1 VTDRMREGAG
11 RNRGFGSDNQAGALP
26 EAMAALVA
34 ANEASARA
42 YGADPWTARA
52 TARLRERFGA
62 AAEIAF
68 VFGGTGANVVAL
80 LAAMAPHEAVLAAD
94 CAHLAVDECGAPER
108 IAGCKVIPIAAPGGK
123 LTVAALRP
131 YQAHRGDVHR
141 AQPRVVS
148 ISQSTEWGTV
158 YRPEEVRALADFA
171 HAEGMLLH
179 VDGAR
184 LANAAAA
191 LGVPLETFGRA
202 AGVDLLSLGGTKA
215 GLLFGEAVLVWDPD
229 VAARLPFARK
239 QATQLPSKLRFVA
252 AQFEALLEG
261 DLWLRAAAHANRMAG
276 LLAAALAEMPEVEL
290 EHPVEANAIF
300 ARVPPSWVEP
310 LAERF
315 LVGVWEK
322 ERHLVR
328 MMAAWDTQPE
338 DVEALVAAAQSGFRD
353 VPAPAS

>member
-1 VTDRMREGAG
+1 MTDRAREGTG

-34 ANEASARA
+34 ANDASARA

-52 TARLRERFGA
+52 TARLRELFGA
-62 AAEIAF
+62 EAEIAF

-80 LAAMAPHEAVLAAD
+80 LAALAPHEAVLAAD
-94 CAHLAVDECGAPER
+94 CAHLAVDEGGAPER
-108 IAGCKVIPIAAPGGK
+108 IAGCKVIPVAAPGGK
-123 LTVAALRP
+123 LTIERLRP
-131 YQAHRGDVHR
+131 HLAHRGDVHR
-141 AQPRVVS
+141 VQPRVVS

-202 AGVDLLSLGGTKA
+202 AGADLLSLGGTKA
-215 GLLFGEAVLVWDPD
+215 GLLFGEAVVAWDAD
-229 VAARLPFARK
+229 LAARLPFARK

-261 DLWLRAAAHANRMAG
+261 DLWLRAAAHANRMAA
-276 LLAAALAEMPEVEL
+276 LLGAALAAMPEVEL
-290 EHPVEANAIF
+290 EHPVEANAVF
-300 ARVPPSWVEP
+300 ARVPPAWTAP

-315 LVGVWEK
+315 LVGIWER

-328 MMAAWDTQPE
+328 LMAAWDTRPE
-338 DVEALVAAAQSGFRD
+338 DVEALLAAVRGGFRD
-353 VPAPAS
+353 APARAS